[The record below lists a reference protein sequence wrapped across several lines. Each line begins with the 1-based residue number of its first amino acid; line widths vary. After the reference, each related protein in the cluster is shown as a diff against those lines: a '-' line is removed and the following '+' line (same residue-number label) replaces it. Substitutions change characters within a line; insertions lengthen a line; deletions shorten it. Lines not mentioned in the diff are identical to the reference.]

1 VQASMSSYDQTLTD
15 LLYRTHA
22 NCRVPRL
29 APLSGISSDHSW
41 RLKVGAAVK
50 FQHERIPGQCAARM
64 TRASL
69 SNKRP
74 FRSKTSGDA
83 VTFSNSDPIVWSI
96 RCYNRHSDV

>member
-50 FQHERIPGQCAARM
+50 FQHDRIPGQLRRAHDARLALEQAAVPVENVR
-64 TRASL
+64 
-69 SNKRP
+69 
-74 FRSKTSGDA
+74 
-83 VTFSNSDPIVWSI
+83 
-96 RCYNRHSDV
+96 